1 MRIAERPYRKLVL
14 VCTNSRPEGANC
26 CALRGSEA
34 LFDALK
40 AAVKAQFADVRVV
53 RSSCLNNCDTGASV
67 VVMPDNVWLGEV
79 TEGDIPELLEILA

>member
-34 LFDALK
+34 LFDTLK
-40 AAVKAQFADVRVV
+40 AAVKATYTDVRVV

-67 VVMPDNVWLGEV
+67 VVMPDNLWLGEV
-79 TEGDIPELLEILA
+79 TEGDVPEILERLG